1 MEAGEDVVD
10 VLLSS
15 DGSWEK
21 IKDHSHPEKDA
32 LMDDH
37 GKNETAIGNSTTPNQ
52 NISSDLNL
60 TVDSYMDLLMTDAD
74 ADASANATTSLD
86 NIPAD
91 NRK

>member
-21 IKDHSHPEKDA
+21 IKDHSHPVKDA
-32 LMDDH
+32 L
-37 GKNETAIGNSTTPNQ
+37 GNFAPNQ
-52 NISSDLNL
+52 NISFHPNL
-60 TVDSYMDLLMTDAD
+60 TVDSYTDVLMTDAG
-74 ADASANATTSLD
+74 ATTSRD
-86 NIPAD
+86 NMPAD